1 MRLNLRALALTAG
14 ILWGTVVFLTGIL
27 NLTWEGYGDAFLNII
42 ASLYPG
48 YDADCSFGDLLVG
61 TLYALVDGAV
71 CGLAFGWLYNLFS
84 GKN

>member
-1 MRLNLRALALTAG
+1 MRLNLQALALTAG
-14 ILWGTVVFLTGIL
+14 ILWGTVVFLTGIT
-27 NLTWEGYGDAFLNII
+27 NLIWEGYGDAFLRIM

-48 YDADCSFGDLLVG
+48 YDADRSFGDILVG

-71 CGLAFGWLYNLFS
+71 CGFVFGWLYNLFA